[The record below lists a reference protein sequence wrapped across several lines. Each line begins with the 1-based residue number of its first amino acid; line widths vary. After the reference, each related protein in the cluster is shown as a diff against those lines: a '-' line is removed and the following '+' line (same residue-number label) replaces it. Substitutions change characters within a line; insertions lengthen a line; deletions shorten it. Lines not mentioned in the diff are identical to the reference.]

1 MSITKKMVEQWVG
14 SDNQSVDDFLDLL
27 VDLINGTYPI
37 EMFKEDVLDYA
48 KQEEN

>member
-14 SDNQSVDDFLDLL
+14 SDNQSVDNFLDLL